1 LRVGMPRSVTKA
13 EKFERFE
20 VEGDPTPLV
29 GKLIGEGYIHICL
42 SYWPKTKK
50 WTVVAPKLKRP
61 SEEEW

>member
-1 LRVGMPRSVTKA
+1 VRVGMPRPVTKP

-42 SYWPKTKK
+42 SYWSKTKK
-50 WTVVAPKLKRP
+50 WTIVAPKLKRP
-61 SEEEW
+61 MEEW